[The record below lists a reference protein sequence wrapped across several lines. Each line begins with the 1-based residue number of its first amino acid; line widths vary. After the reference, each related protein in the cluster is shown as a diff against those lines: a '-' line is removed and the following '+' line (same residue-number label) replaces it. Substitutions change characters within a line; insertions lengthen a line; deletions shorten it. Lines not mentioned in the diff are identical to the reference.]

1 MHVVIS
7 RKAWQASVL
16 ANDWSAK
23 DLWEVVEPNVLG
35 ARTAGRC
42 NTAHCARQSIFLLNE
57 HVNITHEMLAMSG
70 QYKDKKRAKKSGL
83 APVLC
88 GNRPTRYWNCGAPPH
103 IGTVGGCADAL
114 LEIVGNEQN

>member
-57 HVNITHEMLAMSG
+57 RVNITHEMLAMSG

-83 APVLC
+83 CPRTVWESAHTLLELWYASA
-88 GNRPTRYWNCGAPPH
+88 YWNCGWMRRRI
-103 IGTVGGCADAL
+103 IGDSR
-114 LEIVGNEQN
+114 E